1 MKTDPRVKSRTQKS
15 ADVAIS
21 QMLQYNR
28 GLKPKWTPK
37 PETVIQRKTTT
48 KKKKY
53 KKVRKT
59 KPSVSVD
66 TEVLKVLGL
75 SFMCFCA
82 VSIAFYS
89 MYENFVRTPVVRV
102 MPELDK

>member
-1 MKTDPRVKSRTQKS
+1 MGDRLS
-15 ADVAIS
+15 I
-21 QMLQYNR
+21 
-28 GLKPKWTPK
+28 
-37 PETVIQRKTTT
+37 ETVIERKTTA
-48 KKKKY
+48 KKKNT

-66 TEVLKVLGL
+66 TEIVKVLAL

-89 MYENFVRTPVVRV
+89 MYANFVETSVVRV
-102 MPELDK
+102 MPELD

>member
-66 TEVLKVLGL
+66 TEIIKVLGL

-82 VSIAFYS
+82 VSVAFYS
-89 MYENFVRTPVVRV
+89 MYANFVETPVVRV
-102 MPELDK
+102 MPELD

>member
-1 MKTDPRVKSRTQKS
+1 MKTDPRVKTRTQKS

-21 QMLQYNR
+21 EMLRYNR
-28 GLKPKWTPK
+28 GLKPKWVPK
-37 PETVIQRKTTT
+37 PETVIE
-48 KKKKY
+48 
-53 KKVRKT
+53 RKT

-66 TEVLKVLGL
+66 TEIVKVLGL

-89 MYENFVRTPVVRV
+89 MYANFVETPVVRV
-102 MPELDK
+102 MPELD

>member
-1 MKTDPRVKSRTQKS
+1 MKTDPRIKTRTQKS

-21 QMLQYNR
+21 EMLRYNR

-37 PETVIQRKTTT
+37 PESVIQRKTTT
-48 KKKKY
+48 KNKKY

-59 KPSVSVD
+59 KPSISVD
-66 TEVLKVLGL
+66 TELVKVLGL

-89 MYENFVRTPVVRV
+89 MYTNFAQAPVVRV
-102 MPELDK
+102 MPELE

>member
-1 MKTDPRVKSRTQKS
+1 MKTDPRVKTRTQKS

-21 QMLQYNR
+21 EMLRYNR
-28 GLKPKWTPK
+28 GLKPKWVPK
-37 PETVIQRKTTT
+37 PETVIERKTTT

-53 KKVRKT
+53 KKVRKN

-66 TEVLKVLGL
+66 TEIVKVLGL
-75 SFMCFCA
+75 SFVCFCA

-89 MYENFVRTPVVRV
+89 MYANFVETPVVRV
-102 MPELDK
+102 MPELN

>member
-28 GLKPKWTPK
+28 GVKPKWTPK

-66 TEVLKVLGL
+66 TEIVKVLGL

-89 MYENFVRTPVVRV
+89 MYANFIATPVVRV
-102 MPELDK
+102 MPEVD